1 MVVFFPNIMIGILWI
16 TIWAIISDFM
26 MIEVEIIKNI
36 AKKLAILNKNA
47 YICS

>member
-26 MIEVEIIKNI
+26 MIEVEIIKI
-36 AKKLAILNKNA
+36 SADFLQSQLKFAIFA
-47 YICS
+47 Q